1 MSTLNNSQS
10 LAMTIAAQLLG
21 SLSAQVCGAGAEL
34 DGIAEALAEIGFS
47 IATPK
52 IDGVGTQAAREAAI
66 RMREMAHGLLTSGN
80 AIMGTCSV
88 VIGLCDAVEAEQS
101 AREKLEASDG

>member
-34 DGIAEALAEIGFS
+34 DGIAEVLAEFGFDKRS
-47 IATPK
+47 IATLK
-52 IDGVGTQAAREAAI
+52 IDGVGTQAAREAAV

-88 VIGLCDAVEAEQS
+88 VIGLCDAVDAETEGGGS
-101 AREKLEASDG
+101 